1 MRHRILTVGID
12 VGLLMTRQAV
22 LVSRGYES
30 LIATP
35 RDVDEKLQSG
45 KFDLVVL
52 SVMLSLEDKLHI
64 QAKLP
69 PGTLTL
75 VLESL
80 VWPSDLL
87 RLVDEAL
94 GKKKR
99 VTAWAPS
106 RGPTGSKIA
115 VRRSYDMSVA
125 AIQPL
130 LRCDPEP

>member
-35 RDVDEKLQSG
+35 SDVDEKLQSG

-94 GKKKR
+94 GKKK
-99 VTAWAPS
+99 
-106 RGPTGSKIA
+106 
-115 VRRSYDMSVA
+115 
-125 AIQPL
+125 
-130 LRCDPEP
+130 E